1 MPRPRRKLP
10 DATQLAP
17 HVEPINV
24 GDQAA
29 PPPVIPEPARPRV
42 ERRHRAGSEDLPLY
56 RKLVRIEGRFRP
68 DQIDELNRLTR
79 QVMANRKATGERI
92 TSNTLVRL
100 AVDLLLA
107 HAENLRGDTEDELR
121 ESLIPES
128 GTL

>member
-29 PPPVIPEPARPRV
+29 PVIPAPARPHV

-56 RKLVRIEGRFRP
+56 RKLVRIEGRLRP
-68 DQIDELNRLTR
+68 DQVDELNKLTR
-79 QVMANRKATGERI
+79 QVMANRQATGERI

-107 HAENLRGDTEDELR
+107 HADKLSGDTEDQLR

-128 GTL
+128 GTQ

>member
-29 PPPVIPEPARPRV
+29 PSVIPAPAHPRP

-56 RKLVRIEGRFRP
+56 RKLVRTEGRFRP
-68 DQIDELNRLTR
+68 DQVDALNQLARH
-79 QVMANRKATGERI
+79 VMANRQTPAERI
-92 TSNTLVRL
+92 TANTLVRL

-107 HAENLRGDTEDELR
+107 HADKLSGDTEDQLR

-128 GTL
+128 GTQ